1 MWRLILGAA
10 LALVPAGAAAEPAGH
25 PGVADPVAFI
35 RARYAEYL
43 SGNVRVLALDTYA
56 SERLRALLY
65 AFDEAAGGQEVD
77 GMDFWVGELGEWSLA
92 GLGLTLEPARRRD
105 RQIVTAR
112 FRNRGRPIVLH
123 FQFVRERGTW
133 YLDEVVRPGARGRGW
148 TLSGRLAM
156 RPTAPLNK

>member
-1 MWRLILGAA
+1 MWKLLLGFA
-10 LALVPAGAAAEPAGH
+10 LALAPAEPAAH
-25 PGVADPVAFI
+25 PGVADPIAFM

-56 SERLRALLY
+56 SERLRARLY

-77 GMDFWVGELGEWSLA
+77 SLDFWVGEPGDWSLT
-92 GLGLTLEPARRRD
+92 GLGLTLAPRPRPD

-123 FQFVRERGTW
+123 FHFVRDRGAW

-156 RPTAPLNK
+156 RP

>member
-1 MWRLILGAA
+1 LWKLILGAA
-10 LALVPAGAAAEPAGH
+10 LALAEPAGH
-25 PGVADPVAFI
+25 AGVADPIAFM

-56 SERLRALLY
+56 SARLRALLY

-77 GMDFWVGELGEWSLA
+77 GMDFWVGETGDWSLA
-92 GLGLTLEPARRRD
+92 GLGLTLEPDRRPD
-105 RQIVTAR
+105 RRIVTAR
-112 FRNRGRPIVLH
+112 FRNRGRRVVLH
-123 FQFVRERGTW
+123 FQFVREGGAW

-156 RPTAPLNK
+156 RPGP